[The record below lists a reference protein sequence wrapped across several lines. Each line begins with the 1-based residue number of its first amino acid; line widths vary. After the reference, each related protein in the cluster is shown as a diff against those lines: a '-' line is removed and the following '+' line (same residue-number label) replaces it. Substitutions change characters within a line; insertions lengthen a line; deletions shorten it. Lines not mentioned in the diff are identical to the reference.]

1 MFDLKKKKKKKK
13 NTNLGQLSRTIYLQ
27 YDLHMICLRRNIVR
41 AKIELGSESVNKITW
56 LDYLNFIFMKRINK
70 ILRDV
75 GINFAKNSL
84 EI

>member
-1 MFDLKKKKKKKK
+1 MFDLKKKKKK

-56 LDYLNFIFMKRINK
+56 LD
-70 ILRDV
+70 
-75 GINFAKNSL
+75 
-84 EI
+84 

>member
-1 MFDLKKKKKKKK
+1 
-13 NTNLGQLSRTIYLQ
+13 
-27 YDLHMICLRRNIVR
+27 MICLRRNIVR